1 MTRLY
6 GDLGALLQ
14 EQHRQ
19 YEAYYVLRFTPGA
32 TVDEIPGRAANQDET
47 VPVGGAR
54 ESGRPVAEVEDEIAQ
69 ITEALERGSSSAEE
83 DGEPEGGDKG
93 GLVPDSGPVSQ
104 ERASEGGSEQVLDPR
119 FHASLT
125 PCLRNSLQVP
135 MAYLHMLYVL
145 SNYQGRLHLQSSP
158 PLD

>member
-1 MTRLY
+1 MY
-6 GDLGALLQ
+6 ICA
-14 EQHRQ
+14 
-19 YEAYYVLRFTPGA
+19 
-32 TVDEIPGRAANQDET
+32 EISQSPT
-47 VPVGGAR
+47 VGGAP
-54 ESGRPVAEVEDEIAQ
+54 ESGEDSDGVISGIQGLARPVAEIEDEIEQ